1 MELPR
6 RTQGNPDGGLWAADE
21 AHFVQRPEGGG
32 GGECR
37 RARGK
42 RSRIG
47 GFCRDR
53 NKRSLSDKKREW

>member
-32 GGECR
+32 GGVGGGSAEG
-37 RARGK
+37 RGV
-42 RSRIG
+42 RG
-47 GFCRDR
+47 VG
-53 NKRSLSDKKREW
+53 